1 MPLFTRLL
9 RAGETK
15 MVKRLG
21 KIAAHIDTLE
31 PEVQKLTDAELRAKT
46 DEFRTRYAD
55 GESLDELLPEAFAVA
70 REAAVRTIGQRHF
83 PVQLMGGAALHL
95 GNIAEM
101 KTGEGKTLTSVL
113 PAYLNAIAGD
123 GVHLV
128 TVNDY
133 LAKRDAENMG
143 RIHRFLGL
151 SVGVILSEMPPAV
164 RREQYAADITYGT
177 NNEFGFDYL
186 RDNMAWQKADL
197 VQRGHNFAIVD
208 EADSILIDEARTPLI
223 ISGPAEQSARWY
235 QEFARMAP
243 MLKRDAHYEVDERKR
258 TVGVT
263 EEGVALVE
271 DQLGIDNL
279 YEAANTPLVGYL
291 NNALKVKE
299 LFKRDK
305 DYIVTNGQVLIVD
318 EFTGRV
324 LAGRRYNEGMHQ
336 AIEAKEG
343 VEVQAENQTLA
354 TITLQNYFRLYAK
367 LSGMTGTAQTEAA
380 ELHQIYKM
388 HVLSI
393 PTNKPMVRADQADL
407 IYKTEEAKFAAVAAD
422 IAEKHAK
429 GQPVLV
435 GTTSV
440 AKSEYLAKLLV
451 QLQVPHEVLNAK
463 QHAREAAIIAQA
475 GHAGAVTVATNMA
488 GRGTDIVLGG
498 NPEFLADVELRRR
511 GLDPVERREEYEAA
525 WDEIV
530 DTMKAQV
537 AAEAEEVR
545 GAGGLYVLG
554 TERHESRRIDNQLR
568 GRSGRQGDPGESR
581 FYLSLGDELMR
592 RFNGQLV
599 ESIMNRFNLPD
610 DVPIEAGMVTKAIRS
625 AQTQVEQQN
634 FEIRKNVLKY
644 DEVLNKQRT
653 VIYDERRRVLDGE
666 DIQEQIEHMLG
677 DVVHGYIDGATAEGY
692 AEDWDLDKLWTAL
705 GTLYPIGLDR
715 AKLVDGTIDDL
726 TRDTLAEAVLTDAR
740 EAYAR
745 RETEIDTVI
754 GAQGGM
760 RELERQVLLQVMD
773 RKWREHLYEMDY
785 LKEGIGLRAM
795 AQRDPLIEYQR
806 EGFDMFAAMLEG
818 IKEETVGHLF
828 NVRVQAVP
836 AAPPAAPSETD
847 GEGAN
852 PVGRTQPNAAVAPAA
867 PTAPAAPSQSERT
880 ARVPARSGSG
890 SSGRHAAPEG
900 DPAATTSALPTVFS
914 GGPRPASELRYSGP
928 AEDGGTTT
936 RSRSAGAAA
945 AGGAGRSG
953 AGRSGGEPARNRPC
967 PCGSGRKYK
976 HCHGMPT
983 AAHS

>member
-1 MPLFTRLL
+1 
-9 RAGETK
+9 
-15 MVKRLG
+15 
-21 KIAAHIDTLE
+21 
-31 PEVQKLTDAELRAKT
+31 
-46 DEFRTRYAD
+46 
-55 GESLDELLPEAFAVA
+55 
-70 REAAVRTIGQRHF
+70 
-83 PVQLMGGAALHL
+83 
-95 GNIAEM
+95 
-101 KTGEGKTLTSVL
+101 
-113 PAYLNAIAGD
+113 
-123 GVHLV
+123 
-128 TVNDY
+128 
-133 LAKRDAENMG
+133 
-143 RIHRFLGL
+143 
-151 SVGVILSEMPPAV
+151 
-164 RREQYAADITYGT
+164 
-177 NNEFGFDYL
+177 
-186 RDNMAWQKADL
+186 MAWQKADL

-243 MLKRDAHYEVDERKR
+243 MLRRDVHYEVDERKR

-305 DYIVTNGQVLIVD
+305 DYIVANGQVLIVD

-324 LAGRRYNEGMHQ
+324 LAGRRYNEGLHQ

-388 HVLSI
+388 HVLPI
-393 PTNKPMVRADQADL
+393 PTNMPMVRADQADL

-440 AKSEYLAKLLV
+440 EKSEYLAKLLV

-498 NPEFLADVELRRR
+498 NPEFLADVELRSR

-525 WDEIV
+525 WDELV
-530 DTMKAQV
+530 ETMKAQV

-666 DIQEQIEHMLG
+666 DIKEQIEHMLG
-677 DVVHGYIDGATAEGY
+677 DVVHAYIDGATAEGY

-705 GTLYPIGLDR
+705 GTLYPIGLDH

-726 TRDTLAEAVLTDAR
+726 TRDTLAEAVLADAR

-745 RETEIDTVI
+745 REAEIDAVI

-836 AAPPAAPSETD
+836 AAPPAATAEPTARRRTRSSGRSRMRRSPRPRPHRQPRPHRRPHRRASAPPAYRRGPGAGRAAGMRPPRVIPLPPRARCPPCSGAARVRRRSCSTAALPRTGARRPAAAPPGRLLPAVPAGAVASRVGTGRARAARAASTSTATGCRRPPAREPLSRTARWLVGSRRPPAVTGPVSPARGRVHGLRPQAEIM
-847 GEGAN
+847 GEVARSGTW
-852 PVGRTQPNAAVAPAA
+852 PVAMLSRCWSISAAVAIPA
-867 PTAPAAPSQSERT
+867 PMSRSRICST
-880 ARVPARSGSG
+880 VARSSVV
-890 SSGRHAAPEG
+890 H
-900 DPAATTSALPTVFS
+900 
-914 GGPRPASELRYSGP
+914 
-928 AEDGGTTT
+928 
-936 RSRSAGAAA
+936 AGAVI
-945 AGGAGRSG
+945 G
-953 AGRSGGEPARNRPC
+953 
-967 PCGSGRKYK
+967 K
-976 HCHGMPT
+976 
-983 AAHS
+983 